1 MCFDTSESK
10 EVRTSCMAWLS
21 SLDRA
26 SSSSISHCFDGPHTT
41 SIFCEKASCIF
52 CIFFKTYEPYFWA
65 LYFLNELAPINSK
78 DVLRELSSTSDD
90 VKD

>member
-26 SSSSISHCFDGPHTT
+26 SSSISHCFDGPHTT
-41 SIFCEKASCIF
+41 SIFYEKASCIF
-52 CIFFKTYEPYFWA
+52 CIFFKTYEPSFWA
-65 LYFLNELAPINSK
+65 LYFLNELAPTKSK

-90 VKD
+90 VED